1 MQNVEEIEAGILEL
15 MEEMEGE
22 HGDAHEIYMRL
33 RQILDGMRAMGM
45 PVPEDLARMEK
56 SLSEEFVA
64 DAEDIE
70 AVRRRMAERVRD
82 DGRNDGG

>member
-1 MQNVEEIEAGILEL
+1 MQNVEEIEAAILEL

-22 HGDAHEIYMRL
+22 QGDAHEIYQRL

-45 PVPEDLARMEK
+45 PVPDDLARMEE
-56 SLSEEFVA
+56 SLSAELEA
-64 DAEDIE
+64 DAADR
-70 AVRRRMAERVRD
+70 APD